1 MEAKRRKFIEICVMG
16 AAPCVAMAADKN
28 PSSTVAKSAPPVS
41 RQYSRVKL
49 VDAGGKA
56 VKAKSLKAHHNYVF
70 NYPYAS
76 TPCFLLNLDKPLAD
90 NVSLKS
96 DTAGAYDWPGGV
108 GASKSIV
115 AYSAICAHKLAYPTQ
130 QVSFISYRPNPSK
143 TSSRGRVISCCAD
156 KSVYDPF
163 LGAKVISGPAT
174 QPLAAILLEH
184 DAKTDELFAVGI
196 FGGEKF
202 TEFFQK
208 YDFKLTL
215 EMGDRAKEI
224 VTGTAKLSDLAAY
237 STQTAQC

>member
-1 MEAKRRKFIEICVMG
+1 METKRRKFIEICVVG

-28 PSSTVAKSAPPVS
+28 PANVAAKSSPSVS
-41 RQYSRVKL
+41 RQYNRVKL
-49 VDAGGKA
+49 VDADGKA
-56 VKAKSLKAHHNYVF
+56 IKAKSLKAHHNYVF

-76 TPCFLLNLDKPLAD
+76 TPCFLLNLDKKLTD
-90 NVSLKS
+90 SVNLKS
-96 DTAGAYDWPGGV
+96 DKVGAYDWPGGV
-108 GASKSIV
+108 GAAKSIV

-143 TSSRGRVISCCAD
+143 ASTRGQVISCCAD

-163 LGAKVISGPAT
+163 LGAKVISGPAS
-174 QPLAAILLEH
+174 QPLAAILLEY
-184 DAKTDELFAVGI
+184 DAKTDELYAVGI